1 MRNTNRILPFA
12 LLAASLPALAA
23 VKGTNVGTFSA
34 GERVSPP
41 GFHAPED
48 VSRMYVKT
56 VLPDASGRVSLPA
69 VGDSSLIVWTM
80 PLAPSRSGEA
90 ARVSGSLMT
99 PAGRRFATGDEGSAT
114 LGIRRFAFDEADLGI
129 DLPKGTHEVVH
140 VEKAE
145 PGLHT
150 FDLSSTSSGALVVV
164 AEPDSRVV
172 LSTWAGPLSHA
183 PGEAVTLHAELTNG
197 GAPLAGARVTARLA
211 APGAPAGESIALTDA
226 GDGSYS
232 VRLADLPGSASG
244 LWTVRFEVD
253 GRDAKGVSFAR
264 TGSAGLVNEPGA
276 ARLDTASVRAT
287 FVGRGEERMLRVTA
301 RADVRTA
308 GDYRFDVA
316 VSRGDA
322 AADGS
327 REGVAWAES
336 TDRLERGSRS
346 FSVDVPARLVSAGA
360 DGALHVEVRLLGLD
374 PIGVAGR
381 TEVEVR

>member
-1 MRNTNRILPFA
+1 MRNTNRILPLA
-12 LLAASLPALAA
+12 LLAASLPALGAT
-23 VKGTNVGTFSA
+23 KGTNVGTFSA

-41 GFHAPED
+41 GFHAPEH

-56 VLPDASGRVSLPA
+56 VLPDGDGHVTLPA

-90 ARVSGSLMT
+90 ARVSGSLRT
-99 PAGRRFATGDEGSAT
+99 PAGRRFAAGDEGSTA
-114 LGIRRFAFDEADLGI
+114 LGLRRFAFDEADLGI
-129 DLPKGTHEVVH
+129 DLPKGTHEVIH

-145 PGLHT
+145 PGLHAL
-150 FDLSSTSSGALVVV
+150 DLSSTSSGALVVV
-164 AEPDSRVV
+164 AEPDSRLV
-172 LSTWAGPLSHA
+172 LATWAGPLSHV
-183 PGEAVTLHAELTNG
+183 PGEPVTLHAELTNG
-197 GAPLAGARVTARLA
+197 GAALAGARVTARLA
-211 APGAPAGESIALTDA
+211 APGAQAGESISLTDS
-226 GDGSYS
+226 GNGSYS
-232 VRLADLPGSASG
+232 ATIADLPGSAAG
-244 LWTVRFEVD
+244 LWTARFEVE
-253 GRDAKGVSFAR
+253 GRDAKGVSYAR

-276 ARLDTASVRAT
+276 ARLDASSVRAT
-287 FVGRGEERMLRVTA
+287 FVGRGEERVLRITA
-301 RADVRTA
+301 RTDVRTA
-308 GDYRFDVA
+308 GDYRLDVA

-346 FSVDVPARLVSAGA
+346 LSLEIPARLVSTGA

-374 PIGVAGR
+374 AIGVAGR